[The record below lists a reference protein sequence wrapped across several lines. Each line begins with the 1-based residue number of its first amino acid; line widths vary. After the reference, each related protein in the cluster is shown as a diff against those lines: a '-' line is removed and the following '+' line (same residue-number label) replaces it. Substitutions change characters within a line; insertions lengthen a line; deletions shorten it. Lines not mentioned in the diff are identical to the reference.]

1 MQLARTLSAFEPVR
15 NVVRPQ
21 RGWLRAIREA
31 LGMSADQVA
40 RHLHIGRTRIL
51 DFEKAEAEDRI
62 TLGSLKKV
70 AEAMGCKL
78 VYAIVPESGTI
89 LQLAEKRARDEASKR
104 VTAVEHSMALENQ
117 AEGNLD
123 EVIEE
128 ETKRI
133 LGTS

>member
-1 MQLARTLSAFEPVR
+1 
-15 NVVRPQ
+15 
-21 RGWLRAIREA
+21 
-31 LGMSADQVA
+31 MSADQVA